1 MLAPLASVFAG
12 LALMFLLF
20 ELKTPGVGLWAGL
33 SMICGFLFLLSQ
45 YYLDMINYIDIAL
58 IVLGLVLLI
67 TEFLTMAGGG
77 LLGIA
82 GAALILGG
90 LTLSF
95 LPNEFEFD
103 PGNERYL
110 DALGAAAL
118 NGVIALGIMTL
129 GVIGFIALMPR
140 TAFGRRLA
148 VQSEVTATSAGHM
161 ESGHSTL
168 PGRCGITLDR
178 LRPSGVVVI
187 DGEQFSA
194 RAEHGRFIA
203 PDTPV
208 EVISVQFGELVVRP
222 AAAAAETQSP

>member
-45 YYLDMINYIDIAL
+45 YYLDMVNYIDIAL

-67 TEFLTMAGGG
+67 TEFLTVVGGG

-95 LPNEFEFD
+95 LPNDFE
-103 PGNERYL
+103 
-110 DALGAAAL
+110 
-118 NGVIALGIMTL
+118 V
-129 GVIGFIALMPR
+129 PR
-140 TAFGRRLA
+140 
-148 VQSEVTATSAGHM
+148 
-161 ESGHSTL
+161 
-168 PGRCGITLDR
+168 RCWPAWA
-178 LRPSGVVVI
+178 RPSGHCWTASPPTTR
-187 DGEQFSA
+187 SA
-194 RAEHGRFIA
+194 PTRRRSVWARTRA
-203 PDTPV
+203 TP
-208 EVISVQFGELVVRP
+208 SACSSP
-222 AAAAAETQSP
+222 ATAS